1 MHDLIRSLDR
11 LRPAALLILRV
22 GLGAIFLL
30 HGLDKFDAG
39 IENIEAMFTMWGVP
53 APSIAAPLVAVLE
66 IVGGAALIVGIGTR
80 IAAGVLSLVLLG
92 AIFYVKAD
100 LGVISTE
107 PMPGAEVDLALLA
120 GLIAVLVIGPG
131 SLSVDSAVGIE
142 PTQVVPEAV
151 VAMA

>member
-53 APSIAAPLVAVLE
+53 APGLAAPLVAILE
-66 IVGGAALIVGIGTR
+66 IIGGAALIAGIGTR
-80 IAAGVLSLVLLG
+80 LAAGVLSLVLIG

-131 SLSVDSAVGIE
+131 SLSADAAVGIE
-142 PTQVVPEAV
+142 PGDALERVP
-151 VAMA
+151 VAA